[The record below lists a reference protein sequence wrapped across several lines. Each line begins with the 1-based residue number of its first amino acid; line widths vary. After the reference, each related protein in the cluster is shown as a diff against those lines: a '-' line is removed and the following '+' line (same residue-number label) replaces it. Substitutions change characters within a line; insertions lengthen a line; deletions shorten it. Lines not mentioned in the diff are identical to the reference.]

1 MDDLNE
7 KLGSI
12 LSDPKAMR
20 EIAALASRLGVDTPG
35 IHSGGPDNG
44 SAGNVAHDR
53 RDDADNV
60 NSGSGV
66 NAGSG
71 INGLLSGL
79 GGTSALP
86 MMAGL
91 LPMLSSV
98 KADDDTTRL
107 LDAIRPFLS
116 PERQKKLDRAKK
128 LIQVMRLLPL
138 IKEMDLF

>member
-35 IHSGGPDNG
+35 LHSNDSGQSKPHESRDESTVSGTGSNGLFGGL
-44 SAGNVAHDR
+44 
-53 RDDADNV
+53 
-60 NSGSGV
+60 SGS
-66 NAGSG
+66 
-71 INGLLSGL
+71 
-79 GGTSALP
+79 SALP